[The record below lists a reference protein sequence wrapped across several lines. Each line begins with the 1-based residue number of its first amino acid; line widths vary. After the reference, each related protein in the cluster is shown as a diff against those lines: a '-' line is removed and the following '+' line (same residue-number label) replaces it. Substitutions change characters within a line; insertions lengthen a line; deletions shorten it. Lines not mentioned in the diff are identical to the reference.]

1 MIGIDIVNITRF
13 KNKSPKFIGKIFSD
27 KEIQEAK
34 SSNFYEKLAGKW
46 AAKEAAFKAGLIYAN
61 KEIEILTEN
70 LKPIIHINGQKQNHL
85 ISISHERKYAVA
97 VVHINNEKM

>member
-1 MIGIDIVNITRF
+1 MIGIDIISISRF
-13 KNKSPKFIGKIFSD
+13 KNKSDSFINKIFSN

-61 KEIEILTEN
+61 KEIEILTED
-70 LKPIIHINGQKQNHL
+70 LKPTIYINGQKQNHL

-97 VVHINNEKM
+97 VVHKNNEKI